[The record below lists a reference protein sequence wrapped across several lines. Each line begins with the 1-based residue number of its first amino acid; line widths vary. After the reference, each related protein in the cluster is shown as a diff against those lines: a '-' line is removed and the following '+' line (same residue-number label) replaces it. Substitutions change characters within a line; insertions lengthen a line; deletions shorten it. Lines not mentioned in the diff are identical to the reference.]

1 MNSKTIRTLII
12 VGVVL
17 IAFLWIRGSY
27 NGLVNQDETLSNAWN
42 NVEVAYQNRADKI
55 AEVAE
60 AVSAEAKFEKSTLTE
75 ITNARA
81 SAGQVKLTSD
91 QLTPENLSKF
101 ESAQQSAFS
110 RIMIVLERYPDLK
123 ATKGYENLQFEISEA
138 ENMIRTARSDFNTA
152 VKQYNLSV
160 RQFPSNIFAG
170 IFGFEKKSGF
180 AADKGSEKRVNVKD
194 ALNGE

>member
-27 NGLVNQDETLSNAWN
+27 NGLINQDETLSNAWN

-60 AVSAEAKFEKSTLTE
+60 AVSAEAKFEKSTLIE

-91 QLTPENLSKF
+91 QLTPENLNKF
-101 ESAQQSAFS
+101 ESAQQSSFS
-110 RIMIVLERYPDLK
+110 RMMIVLERYPDLK
-123 ATKGYENLQFEISEA
+123 ATKGYENLQFEISES
-138 ENMIRTARSDFNTA
+138 ENMIRTARSDFNSA

-170 IFGFEKKSGF
+170 IFGFDKKSGF
-180 AADKGSEKRVNVKD
+180 AADKGSDKRVNIKD
-194 ALNGE
+194 ALKD

>member
-17 IAFLWIRGSY
+17 IAFLWIKGSY

-42 NVEVAYQNRADKI
+42 NVEVAYQTRADKI

-91 QLTPENLSKF
+91 QLTPENLNKF
-101 ESAQQSAFS
+101 ESAQQSS
-110 RIMIVLERYPDLK
+110 L
-123 ATKGYENLQFEISEA
+123 A
-138 ENMIRTARSDFNTA
+138 E
-152 VKQYNLSV
+152 
-160 RQFPSNIFAG
+160 
-170 IFGFEKKSGF
+170 
-180 AADKGSEKRVNVKD
+180 
-194 ALNGE
+194 

>member
-27 NGLVNQDETLSNAWN
+27 NGLINQDETLSNAWN

-91 QLTPENLSKF
+91 QLTPENLNKF
-101 ESAQQSAFS
+101 ESAQQSSFS
-110 RIMIVLERYPDLK
+110 RMMIVLERYPDLK
-123 ATKGYENLQFEISEA
+123 ATKGYENLQFEISES
-138 ENMIRTARSDFNTA
+138 ENMIRTARSDFNSA

-180 AADKGSEKRVNVKD
+180 AADKGSEKRVNIKD
-194 ALNGE
+194 ALKD

>member
-60 AVSAEAKFEKSTLTE
+60 AVSAEAKFEKSTLIE

-91 QLTPENLSKF
+91 QLTPENLNKF
-101 ESAQQSAFS
+101 ESAQQSSFS
-110 RIMIVLERYPDLK
+110 RMMIVLERYPDLK
-123 ATKGYENLQFEISEA
+123 ATKGYENLQFEISES
-138 ENMIRTARSDFNTA
+138 ENMIRTARSDFNSA

-180 AADKGSEKRVNVKD
+180 AADKGSEKRVNIKD
-194 ALNGE
+194 ALKD

>member
-110 RIMIVLERYPDLK
+110 RMMIVLERYPDLK
-123 ATKGYENLQFEISEA
+123 ATKGYENLQYEISEA

>member
-55 AEVAE
+55 AQVAE

-91 QLTPENLSKF
+91 QLTPENLNKF
-101 ESAQQSAFS
+101 ESAQQSSFS
-110 RIMIVLERYPDLK
+110 RMMIVLERYPDLK
-123 ATKGYENLQFEISEA
+123 ATKGYENLQFEISES
-138 ENMIRTARSDFNTA
+138 ENMIRTARGDFNTA

-170 IFGFEKKSGF
+170 MFGFEKKSGF
-180 AADKGSEKRVNVKD
+180 AADKGSEKRVNIKD
-194 ALNGE
+194 ALKD

>member
-1 MNSKTIRTLII
+1 
-12 VGVVL
+12 
-17 IAFLWIRGSY
+17 
-27 NGLVNQDETLSNAWN
+27 LVNQDETLSNAWN

-55 AEVAE
+55 AQVAE

-91 QLTPENLSKF
+91 QLTPENLNKF
-101 ESAQQSAFS
+101 ESAQQSSFS
-110 RIMIVLERYPDLK
+110 RMMIVLERYPDLK
-123 ATKGYENLQFEISEA
+123 ATKGYENLQFEISES

-170 IFGFEKKSGF
+170 MFGFEKKSGF
-180 AADKGSEKRVNVKD
+180 AADKGSEKRVNIKD
-194 ALNGE
+194 ALKD

>member
-1 MNSKTIRTLII
+1 MNSRTIRTLII

-27 NGLVNQDETLSNAWN
+27 NGLINQDETLSNAWN

-91 QLTPENLSKF
+91 QLTPENLNKF
-101 ESAQQSAFS
+101 ESAQQSSFS
-110 RIMIVLERYPDLK
+110 RMMIVLERYPDLK
-123 ATKGYENLQFEISEA
+123 ATKGYENLQFEISES
-138 ENMIRTARSDFNTA
+138 ENMIRTARSDFNSA

-180 AADKGSEKRVNVKD
+180 AADKGSEKRVNIKD
-194 ALNGE
+194 ALKD

>member
-110 RIMIVLERYPDLK
+110 RMMIVLERYPDLK

>member
-55 AEVAE
+55 AQVAE

-91 QLTPENLSKF
+91 QLTPENLNKF
-101 ESAQQSAFS
+101 ESAQQSSFS
-110 RIMIVLERYPDLK
+110 RMMIVLERYPDLK
-123 ATKGYENLQFEISEA
+123 ATKGYEKLQFEISES

-170 IFGFEKKSGF
+170 MFGFEKKSGF
-180 AADKGSEKRVNVKD
+180 AADKGSEKRVNIKD
-194 ALNGE
+194 ALKD

>member
-27 NGLVNQDETLSNAWN
+27 NGLINQDETLSNAWN

-91 QLTPENLSKF
+91 QLTPENLNKF
-101 ESAQQSAFS
+101 ESAQQSSFS
-110 RIMIVLERYPDLK
+110 RMMIVLERYPDLK
-123 ATKGYENLQFEISEA
+123 ATKGYENLQFEISES
-138 ENMIRTARSDFNTA
+138 ENMIRTARSDFNSA

-160 RQFPSNIFAG
+160 RKFPSNIFAG

-180 AADKGSEKRVNVKD
+180 AADKGSEKRVNIKD
-194 ALNGE
+194 ALKD

>member
-17 IAFLWIRGSY
+17 IAFLWIKGSY

-42 NVEVAYQNRADKI
+42 NVEVAYQTRADKI

-91 QLTPENLSKF
+91 QLTPENLNKF
-101 ESAQQSAFS
+101 ESAQQSSFS
-110 RIMIVLERYPDLK
+110 RMMIVLERYPDLK

-138 ENMIRTARSDFNTA
+138 ENMIRTARSDFNSA

-170 IFGFEKKSGF
+170 IFGFQKKSGF

-194 ALNGE
+194 ALKD

>member
-27 NGLVNQDETLSNAWN
+27 NGLINQDETLSNAWN

-91 QLTPENLSKF
+91 QLTPENLNKF
-101 ESAQQSAFS
+101 ESAQQSSFS
-110 RIMIVLERYPDLK
+110 RMMIVLERYPDLK
-123 ATKGYENLQFEISEA
+123 ATKGYENLQFEISES
-138 ENMIRTARSDFNTA
+138 ENMIRTARTDYNEA
-152 VKQYNLSV
+152 VLQYNLNV
-160 RQFPSNIFAG
+160 RKFPSNIFAG

-180 AADKGSEKRVNVKD
+180 ASDKGSEKRVNIKD
-194 ALNGE
+194 ALKD

>member
-27 NGLVNQDETLSNAWN
+27 NGLINQDETLSNAWN

-60 AVSAEAKFEKSTLTE
+60 AVSAEAKFEKSTLIE

-91 QLTPENLSKF
+91 QLTPENLNKF
-101 ESAQQSAFS
+101 EPAQQSSFS
-110 RIMIVLERYPDLK
+110 RMMIVLERYPDLK
-123 ATKGYENLQFEISEA
+123 ATKGYENLQFEISES
-138 ENMIRTARSDFNTA
+138 ENMIRTARSDFNSA

-180 AADKGSEKRVNVKD
+180 AADKGSEKRVNIKD
-194 ALNGE
+194 ALKD

>member
-55 AEVAE
+55 AQVAE

-91 QLTPENLSKF
+91 QLTPENLNKF
-101 ESAQQSAFS
+101 ESAQQSSFS
-110 RIMIVLERYPDLK
+110 RMMIVLERYPDLK
-123 ATKGYENLQFEISEA
+123 ATKGYENLQFEISES

-160 RQFPSNIFAG
+160 RQVPSNIFAG
-170 IFGFEKKSGF
+170 MFGFEKKSGF
-180 AADKGSEKRVNVKD
+180 AADKGSEKRVNIKD
-194 ALNGE
+194 ALKD

>member
-17 IAFLWIRGSY
+17 IAFLWIKGSY

-42 NVEVAYQNRADKI
+42 NVEVAYQTRADKI

-91 QLTPENLSKF
+91 QLTPENLNKF
-101 ESAQQSAFS
+101 ESAQQSSFS
-110 RIMIVLERYPDLK
+110 RMMIVLERYPDLK

-138 ENMIRTARSDFNTA
+138 ENMIRTARSDFNSA

-170 IFGFEKKSGF
+170 IFGFQKKSGF
-180 AADKGSEKRVNVKD
+180 AADKGSEKRVNIKD
-194 ALNGE
+194 ALKD

>member
-27 NGLVNQDETLSNAWN
+27 NGLVNQDEVLSNAWN

-55 AEVAE
+55 AQVAE

-91 QLTPENLSKF
+91 QLTPENLNKF
-101 ESAQQSAFS
+101 ESAQQSSFS
-110 RIMIVLERYPDLK
+110 RMMIVLERYPDLK
-123 ATKGYENLQFEISEA
+123 ATKGYENLQFEISES
-138 ENMIRTARSDFNTA
+138 ENMIRTARSDFNNA

-170 IFGFEKKSGF
+170 IFGFQKKSGF
-180 AADKGSEKRVNVKD
+180 AADQGSEKRVNVKD
-194 ALNGE
+194 ALKD

>member
-27 NGLVNQDETLSNAWN
+27 NGLINQDETLSNAWN

-91 QLTPENLSKF
+91 QLTPENLNKF
-101 ESAQQSAFS
+101 ESAQQSSFS
-110 RIMIVLERYPDLK
+110 RMMIVLERYPDLK
-123 ATKGYENLQFEISEA
+123 ATKGYENLQFEISES
-138 ENMIRTARSDFNTA
+138 ENMIRTARTDYNEA
-152 VKQYNLSV
+152 VLQYNLNV
-160 RQFPSNIFAG
+160 RKFPSNIFAG

-180 AADKGSEKRVNVKD
+180 AADKGSEKRVNIKD
-194 ALNGE
+194 ALKD

>member
-27 NGLVNQDETLSNAWN
+27 NGLINQDETLSNAWN

-60 AVSAEAKFEKSTLTE
+60 AVSAEAKFEKSTLIE

-91 QLTPENLSKF
+91 QLTPENLNKF
-101 ESAQQSAFS
+101 ESAQQSSFS
-110 RIMIVLERYPDLK
+110 RMMIVLERYPDLK
-123 ATKGYENLQFEISEA
+123 ATKGYENLQFEISES
-138 ENMIRTARSDFNTA
+138 ENMIRTARSDFNSA

-180 AADKGSEKRVNVKD
+180 AADKGSEKRVNIKD
-194 ALNGE
+194 ALKD